1 MTRQPPSSPHFSNS
15 LRPALRFR
23 RGSYGVGRRKRIGA
37 YGCAAR
43 RRRCPPKCNPKG
55 RLKKPTGC
63 VAALVPRTR
72 SSHNVAASLIANFG
86 FKRGTRSIDIASVPL
101 VPKFASAPAAMLCE
115 LRNRDTRPMTHIARR
130 AASAL
135 SASST
140 GAGSIECEKCG
151 LAPILRRQALV
162 DQPAFNDVGDRA
174 VVLVHHQ
181 HVRIALDADFRQ
193 VDDVDLAAG
202 GAHGRR

>member
-43 RRRCPPKCNPKG
+43 RRRCPPKGNPKD

-72 SSHNVAASLIANFG
+72 SSHNVAASLLRTSGSEGALELSILLVSLWFRSSHQSLPQCCANFG
-86 FKRGTRSIDIASVPL
+86 TGTLARCSTSRGAPL
-101 VPKFASAPAAMLCE
+101 LLCRLLDSA
-115 LRNRDTRPMTHIARR
+115 R
-130 AASAL
+130 AAS
-135 SASST
+135 SVRN
-140 GAGSIECEKCG
+140 AG
-151 LAPILRRQALV
+151 
-162 DQPAFNDVGDRA
+162 
-174 VVLVHHQ
+174 
-181 HVRIALDADFRQ
+181 
-193 VDDVDLAAG
+193 
-202 GAHGRR
+202 